1 MSLLLIK
8 VNIIN
13 NSAFIIVPR
22 IGLIDKEISKTTCLV
37 LGLIVSLTFKNDY
50 CYASNKYLADYLNVS
65 KRTITDSLS
74 LLKKLNYIIIKYEDN
89 NRRIYLNKEKVSLKI
104 AMGIEKNCNT
114 TIAETCDHN
123 INNKYKNNI
132 FDKYDK
138 TKQQFKKEGIVPEW
152 LVNPEL
158 TKKVDC
164 TPEEIAELEEL
175 FKEFK

>member
-74 LLKKLNYIIIKYEDN
+74 LLKKLNYIIIN
-89 NRRIYLNKEKVSLKI
+89 MKI
-104 AMGIEKNCNT
+104 IIVEY
-114 TIAETCDHN
+114 IL
-123 INNKYKNNI
+123 I
-132 FDKYDK
+132 
-138 TKQQFKKEGIVPEW
+138 KKRYR
-152 LVNPEL
+152 
-158 TKKVDC
+158 
-164 TPEEIAELEEL
+164 
-175 FKEFK
+175 